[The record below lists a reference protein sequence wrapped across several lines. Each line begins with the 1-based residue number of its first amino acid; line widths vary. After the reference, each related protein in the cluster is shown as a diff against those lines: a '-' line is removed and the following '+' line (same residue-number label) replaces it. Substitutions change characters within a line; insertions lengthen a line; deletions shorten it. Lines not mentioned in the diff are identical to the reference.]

1 MLTQI
6 NLVKLGGWAEK
17 SKLHLAAWTHKSVQ
31 ARGYK
36 GGERSFAR
44 RVTKSSS
51 TTNRSKLIILEE

>member
-6 NLVKLGGWAEK
+6 NLVKLGGWAER

-36 GGERSFAR
+36 GVERNFAR

-51 TTNRSKLIILEE
+51 TTNKLIILEE

>member
-6 NLVKLGGWAEK
+6 NLVELGGWVER
-17 SKLHLAAWTHKSVQ
+17 SKLHLAAWTHISVQ

-51 TTNRSKLIILEE
+51 PTNK

>member
-6 NLVKLGGWAEK
+6 NLGKLGGWAER
-17 SKLHLAAWTHKSVQ
+17 SKLHLAGWTHKSVQ

-36 GGERSFAR
+36 GAERSFAR

-51 TTNRSKLIILEE
+51 TTNK